1 MKEDAG
7 PKMKTEGVSGQ
18 IGKTTSADKTDTKT
32 KVEERRTQGTTL
44 CVALICPGSVWDSG
58 VYEGGVDHRIIV
70 ETTEVIKREH
80 EAKSNGCRGGNQ
92 TRDPKPETQT

>member
-32 KVEERRTQGTTL
+32 KVEERRTQGTTM
-44 CVALICPGSVWDSG
+44 CVALICPGSVWNSG
-58 VYEGGVDHRIIV
+58 VYEAGVDHRIIV

-80 EAKSNGCRGGNQ
+80 EAKSNGCRCGNQ
-92 TRDPKPETQT
+92 T